1 MNVDL
6 SWPLYNDIADEYER
20 VMVPHFF
27 EPVASHLVSL
37 LPLRCGQRLLDVAC
51 GTGVVG
57 KAALQRLDELCV
69 VGQVRPCHGKLRP
82 EPPAGLCSGC
92 RQNDLRPS
100 FRRNDRLDVLGDWT
114 LRERGGSGVERDR
127 LDLCFE

>member
-1 MNVDL
+1 MTVDL

-37 LPLRCGQRLLDVAC
+37 LPLRCGQRLSDVAC

-57 KAALQRLDELCV
+57 RAALQRLDELCV
-69 VGQVRPCHGKLRP
+69 VGV
-82 EPPAGLCSGC
+82 
-92 RQNDLRPS
+92 DLSLPMM
-100 FRRNDRLDVLGDWT
+100 LHAKH
-114 LRERGGSGVERDR
+114 SGVRGLVVTYPSR
-127 LDLCFE
+127 PGSTMSRQASS